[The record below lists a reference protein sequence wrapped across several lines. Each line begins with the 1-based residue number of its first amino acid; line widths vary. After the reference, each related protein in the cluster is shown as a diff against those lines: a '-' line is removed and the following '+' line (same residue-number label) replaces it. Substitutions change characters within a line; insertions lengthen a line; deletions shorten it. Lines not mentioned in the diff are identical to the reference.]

1 MADKDKNPAPPKSP
15 ANTVALDASSPAR
28 AIKGDTAE
36 APSKPDPSIGQALP
50 GPNAAL
56 PSREKS
62 EKAGAV
68 RSVDQG
74 DMPDT
79 VRKRYYSD
87 KAKWSGDAIF
97 FTSPETKDPAF
108 RDQGRRL
115 VTATESQEVVKDLV
129 AIAQHRGWEQIHVTG
144 SEAFRR
150 AAWLEASRQGIEV
163 RGFKPNERDIQ
174 ELDRVRAAASRNS
187 ITPSVKA
194 HREAEPG
201 ADRSAASA
209 RPSPS
214 ARTDMGSPGRPGQDN
229 DRAARSQ
236 LRVIE
241 AVIRRTLFDNPE
253 AIGRVM
259 SVAQAQF
266 DAHVAAGR
274 PIRPAQVRQVENR
287 ERQAPGDRATAQTSP
302 SRETPGRAP
311 RPPQRS
317 RSR

>member
-1 MADKDKNPAPPKSP
+1 MADEGKNPAPPKRP
-15 ANTVALDASSPAR
+15 ANAVALDASSPAR
-28 AIKGDTAE
+28 AIKGGNTE
-36 APSKPDPSIGQALP
+36 APSKPDPSTSQARP

-56 PSREKS
+56 PTREKS
-62 EKAGAV
+62 ERAGPV
-68 RSVDQG
+68 RSIDQG
-74 DMPDT
+74 DMPDV

-163 RGFKPNERDIQ
+163 RGFKPNERDLQ
-174 ELDRVRAAASRNS
+174 ELDRARATASRNS
-187 ITPSVKA
+187 IAPSARA
-194 HREAEPG
+194 HREADPG
-201 ADRSAASA
+201 ADPMAASA
-209 RPSPS
+209 RSSPA
-214 ARTDMGSPGRPGQDN
+214 ARADMGLPSRPGQEN
-229 DRAARSQ
+229 ERAARSQ

-274 PIRPAQVRQVENR
+274 PIRPAQVRQVGNP
-287 ERQAPGDRATAQTSP
+287 ERQAPGERATAQTSP
-302 SRETPGRAP
+302 SRETAGRAP